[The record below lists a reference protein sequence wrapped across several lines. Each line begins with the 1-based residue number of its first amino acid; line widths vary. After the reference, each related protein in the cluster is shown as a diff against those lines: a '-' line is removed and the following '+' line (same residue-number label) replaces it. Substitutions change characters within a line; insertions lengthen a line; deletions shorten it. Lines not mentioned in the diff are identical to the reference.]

1 MIDGY
6 LALELPMQVFWG
18 IAVVTSV
25 FFVVQTIMAFMG
37 LDADTDDGSGFDSV
51 EMNGL
56 TGYFSFRNLVN
67 FLLGYGWGGVL
78 LQSVIPSMVLLE
90 VAAVGVGLCFV
101 LVFVILLRQVMKLS
115 TDKTFQLEE
124 AVGQIADTY
133 LRIPSTKQGVGKVMV
148 SVRGSLHEIEAMT
161 GGEEIATGTKVRVV
175 KVIGPELLE
184 VERV

>member
-1 MIDGY
+1 
-6 LALELPMQVFWG
+6 MQIFWG

>member
-1 MIDGY
+1 MFDRFLDLDVY
-6 LALELPMQVFWG
+6 MQVFWSL
-18 IAVVTSV
+18 ALVSTVVFLIQMVMT
-25 FFVVQTIMAFMG
+25 FIG
-37 LDADTDDGSGFDSV
+37 LDSDTEMGSGFDDV
-51 EMNGL
+51 EMEGVA
-56 TGYFSFRNLVN
+56 GFFSFRNFVN